1 MESAEKEKIYIP
13 VLASRRGELIAWG
26 SSFLVVILW
35 LVLGATGQQVMLAIP
50 ALAVVLFVSAMS
62 ISLGNWMDRKTEMRI
77 DNSSVAF
84 TNGLRN
90 VEMAWEEIQEV
101 RAIPAR
107 WGKKVQVIGKK
118 AYFGFQTLAEVI
130 VMGEVKGRFGFIE
143 GDDIL
148 RQIVLNSQLHIVE
161 RPGEGYYYARE

>member
-1 MESAEKEKIYIP
+1 MESAEKEQIYRPI
-13 VLASRRGELIAWG
+13 LTSRRGELIAWG

-50 ALAVVLFVSAMS
+50 VIAVILFGAALS
-62 ISLGNWMDRKTEMRI
+62 ISLGR
-77 DNSSVAF
+77 VAF

-90 VEMAWEEIQEV
+90 VEITWEEIQEV

-107 WGKKVQVIGKK
+107 WGKKVQVIGEKS
-118 AYFGFQTLAEVI
+118 YFGFQTLAEVT
-130 VMGEVKGRFGFIE
+130 MMEEVKGRFGFVE
-143 GDDIL
+143 GEDIL
-148 RQIVLNSQLHIVE
+148 RQIVLSSQLHIVE

>member
-1 MESAEKEKIYIP
+1 MESTVKEKIYRP
-13 VLASRRGELIAWG
+13 VLTSRRAELIAWI
-26 SSFLVVILW
+26 SSLLVVILW

-50 ALAVVLFVSAMS
+50 VIAVVLFAASLS
-62 ISLGNWMDRKTEMRI
+62 ISLGNLMDRKTELRI
-77 DNSSVAF
+77 DNSRVAF

-90 VEMAWEEIQEV
+90 VQMTWEEIQEV
-101 RAIPAR
+101 RTVPAR

-118 AYFGFQTLAEVI
+118 SYFGFQTLAEVT
-130 VMGEVKGRFGFIE
+130 VLGEVKGRFGFVQGE
-143 GDDIL
+143 DIL

>member
-1 MESAEKEKIYIP
+1 MESAEKEQIYRPI
-13 VLASRRGELIAWG
+13 LTSRRGELIAWG

-50 ALAVVLFVSAMS
+50 VIAVILFGAALS

-77 DNSSVAF
+77 DNGRVAF

-90 VEMAWEEIQEV
+90 VEMTWEEIQEV

-107 WGKKVQVIGKK
+107 WGKKVQVIGEKS
-118 AYFGFQTLAEVI
+118 YFGFQTLAEVT
-130 VMGEVKGRFGFIE
+130 MMEEVKGRFGFVE
-143 GDDIL
+143 GEDIL
-148 RQIVLNSQLHIVE
+148 RQIVLSSQLHIVE